1 MSRCEAFKPRNM
13 FVCPRI
19 SKNTSIENQAA
30 AITAYASE
38 RKSEIV
44 KTYVDKG
51 RSGLRINSR
60 KDLQKLIADVQG
72 HIHRHLRADAKE
84 ASAPDRSPALPPLL
98 RRAASLRVAAHSRAI
113 FASSGL
119 AFSPACT
126 IALRLGIIH

>member
-1 MSRCEAFKPRNM
+1 MSTYQQKY
-13 FVCPRI
+13 
-19 SKNTSIENQAA
+19 SIENQAA
-30 AITAYASE
+30 AIAAYASE
-38 RKSEIV
+38 RKIEIV

-98 RRAASLRVAAHSRAI
+98 RRAASLEWRHIRGQ
-113 FASSGL
+113 FL
-119 AFSPACT
+119 HPPD
-126 IALRLGIIH
+126 